1 MSTPCTAR
9 EVLTFLYSE
18 ARAWK
23 EEIDGEII
31 EGQTTYHRVH
41 YITLGDSVLAELL
54 DIAGIDCRIDET
66 SLEALKRAS
75 AEPA

>member
-23 EEIDGEII
+23 EEIDGETI
-31 EGQTTYHRVH
+31 EGQITYHRVH

-54 DIAGIDCRIDET
+54 DMVGIDCRIDET
-66 SLEALKRAS
+66 SLQALQRAS
-75 AEPA
+75 VEDA